1 MISGQAE
8 KFLGALIGEKLL
20 VKGRTVACA
29 ESCTGGLLT
38 SCLTDIPGSSAYVK
52 GAVVSY
58 TNEVKAGVLGV
69 KQETLDSLGAV
80 SEKTAVEMAEGV
92 RKKLCSDYALS
103 VTGNA
108 GPGASEGKPVGLV
121 FIGFASETSAFAKK
135 FNFSGTRIEIKKVA
149 VHEAMKLLN
158 EELEK

>member
-1 MISGQAE
+1 MISGQDE
-8 KFLGALIGEKLL
+8 KSLGAMIGEKLL
-20 VKGRTVACA
+20 VQGRTVACA

-38 SCLTDIPGSSAYVK
+38 SCLTDTPGSSAYVK

-121 FIGFASETSAFAKK
+121 FIGFASETSAFANK
-135 FNFSGTRIEIKKVA
+135 FNFSGTRIEIKKAA